1 MAALVRGLEKYG
13 GELRLRQPVAAI
25 EVEDGRAAGVR
36 LENGH
41 RIRAKHVVSNA
52 PVWATAALLPE
63 AQAREARGGGSALDG
78 ETPPTPSFIHLHLG
92 IRGDGLSEQAL
103 SSIHHIVVPSWER
116 LMAPQS
122 TVFVSIPSLI
132 DPSLAPPGKHVIHAY
147 LPATEPY
154 ELWEGLDRKSE
165 EYKALKRERANCL
178 FTAIEQFIPDI
189 REVPRPP
196 CRCQLPR
203 RPGVLPRT
211 AGAPPIAFAAPR
223 SHLPP
228 LPVRSASKLR

>member
-1 MAALVRGLEKYG
+1 M
-13 GELRLRQPVAAI
+13 
-25 EVEDGRAAGVR
+25 RAAATGR
-36 LENGH
+36 G
-41 RIRAKHVVSNA
+41 A
-52 PVWATAALLPE
+52 P
-63 AQAREARGGGSALDG
+63 LDAS
-78 ETPPTPSFIHLHLG
+78 TPPTPSFIHLHLG
-92 IRGDGLSEQAL
+92 IRADGLSEQAL
-103 SSIHHIVVPSWER
+103 SSIHHIVVPEWSK
-116 LMAPQS
+116 LTQPQS
-122 TVFVSIPSLI
+122 AAFVSMPSLI
-132 DPSLAPPGKHVIHAY
+132 DPSLAPAGRHVIHAY

-165 EYKALKRERANCL
+165 EYKAFKRERASCL

-203 RPGVLPRT
+203 RPVVLPRT
-211 AGAPPIAFAAPR
+211 AGAPPIAFAAPG